1 MIFKLI
7 DYNLPIL
14 PGFRL
19 ATKEDVEN
27 NMTKVMDVIL
37 NEWAIVELEDGSV
50 SGNQLKKNCQS
61 SKDTR
66 LLCFLSRVQVSSCKS
81 SPSE

>member
-19 ATKEDVEN
+19 ATKKDVEN

-50 SGNQLKKNCQS
+50 SGNQ
-61 SKDTR
+61 
-66 LLCFLSRVQVSSCKS
+66 
-81 SPSE
+81 